1 MKIRKGDKVR
11 ILSGKDRG
19 KEGVV
24 KFTLPKTMK
33 VVVEGVNITKRHNKS
48 KKNSQNDK
56 PKGIVEF
63 EAPIPMGKVMLID
76 PKTGKPTRVGF
87 KIEKDKKTRISKKS
101 NTVV

>member
-1 MKIRKGDKVR
+1 MKFKVNDKV
-11 ILSGKDRG
+11 LVTAGKDKG
-19 KEGVV
+19 KSGVIKMV
-24 KFTLPKTMK
+24 YPKLDK